1 MGIGGRDPDAFLP
14 LRAVEFQIVL
24 SLSEG
29 DKHGYAI
36 IQDARDRGE
45 GAAVPGLATL
55 YRALR
60 RLESEGLVERP
71 GGGGDLAEERRRGL
85 AFADEVSRLIWSGT
99 ERWDQSDHLAEA
111 AGRAGLDLAELDKV
125 AEAEVDRLER
135 GIEKNQADH
144 ATAGHWGVPTC
155 VFRGEPFFGQDRLDV
170 LLWRLK
176 QSGLKER

>member
-1 MGIGGRDPDAFLP
+1 MGAGDITTGRLDPSTFLP

-60 RLESEGLVERP
+60 RLESEGLVERT
-71 GGGGDLAEERRRGL
+71 GGQDLAEERRRTL
-85 AFADEVSRLIWSGT
+85 RLTLLG
-99 ERWDQSDHLAEA
+99 RRVAQAEA
-111 AGRAGLDLAELDKV
+111 RRLSRMIRAARDFELLG
-125 AEAEVDRLER
+125 EAD
-135 GIEKNQADH
+135 A
-144 ATAGHWGVPTC
+144 
-155 VFRGEPFFGQDRLDV
+155 
-170 LLWRLK
+170 
-176 QSGLKER
+176 

>member
-1 MGIGGRDPDAFLP
+1 MSGRDPEAFLP

-60 RLESEGLVERP
+60 RLESQGLVERAEA
-71 GGGGDLAEERRRGL
+71 GDLAEERRRVLRLTRLGGRIAAAEARRL
-85 AFADEVSRLIWSGT
+85 SRLVRVARDYELLG
-99 ERWDQSDHLAEA
+99 EA
-111 AGRAGLDLAELDKV
+111 DA
-125 AEAEVDRLER
+125 
-135 GIEKNQADH
+135 
-144 ATAGHWGVPTC
+144 
-155 VFRGEPFFGQDRLDV
+155 
-170 LLWRLK
+170 
-176 QSGLKER
+176 

>member
-71 GGGGDLAEERRRGL
+71 GGGGDLAEERRRTL
-85 AFADEVSRLIWSGT
+85 RLTRLG
-99 ERWDQSDHLAEA
+99 RRVARAEA
-111 AGRAGLDLAELDKV
+111 RRLSRMLSAARDYELLG
-125 AEAEVDRLER
+125 EAD
-135 GIEKNQADH
+135 A
-144 ATAGHWGVPTC
+144 
-155 VFRGEPFFGQDRLDV
+155 
-170 LLWRLK
+170 
-176 QSGLKER
+176 